1 MTTRE
6 DNNAREPTVKHLW
19 LEDHCNLHSVIM
31 ISLEIVAKFDSEL
44 NT

>member
-19 LEDHCNLHSVIM
+19 LIM
-31 ISLEIVAKFDSEL
+31 ISLEIVAKFDSEF
-44 NT
+44 NI